1 MKFKIKNHM
10 NEGKLSMFEIIFG
23 KMKLK
28 NLNTKHFLSIIFDE
42 TYKKLFLFL
51 SLKKQGLSV
60 QRKNL
65 KIFELILQI
74 KKNYSIFL

>member
-10 NEGKLSMFEIIFG
+10 NEENLSMYEIIFG

-28 NLNTKHFLSIIFDE
+28 GLKTEHFLSIISDE

-51 SLKKQGLSV
+51 SM
-60 QRKNL
+60 
-65 KIFELILQI
+65 KI
-74 KKNYSIFL
+74 